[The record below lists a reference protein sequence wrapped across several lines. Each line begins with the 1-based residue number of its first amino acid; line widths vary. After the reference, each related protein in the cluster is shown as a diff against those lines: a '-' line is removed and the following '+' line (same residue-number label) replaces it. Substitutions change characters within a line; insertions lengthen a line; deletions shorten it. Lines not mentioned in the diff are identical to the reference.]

1 MKKPCDEN
9 ADDEGEC
16 GDDFKIEQGFD
27 ADAADFLEIGYGGD
41 ALHDDAENHGGDHH
55 SNQGDEGVAK
65 RLEGQAGLWGEMA
78 DQDAT
83 EDGDEH
89 LHVENGVPGLM
100 RRGG

>member
-1 MKKPCDEN
+1 MKKPRDEN